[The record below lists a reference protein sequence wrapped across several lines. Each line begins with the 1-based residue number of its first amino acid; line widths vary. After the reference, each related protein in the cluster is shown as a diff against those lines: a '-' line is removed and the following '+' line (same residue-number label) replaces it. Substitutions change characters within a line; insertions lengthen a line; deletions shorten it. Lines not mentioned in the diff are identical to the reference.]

1 MSTQLKTVLIAGAT
15 GFLGAKITN
24 AFLAKKEFEVLVLAR
39 KPSEKTDEFKSKGA
53 KIVEGDLSD
62 VESLKKV
69 RTILFNFMV
78 FIDDFPGD
86 NRCGCS
92 CVSRWQRS
100 SWIAT

>member
-15 GFLGAKITN
+15 GFLGVKITN

-69 RTILFNFMV
+69 CIFLKIFTHFLTIL
-78 FIDDFPGD
+78 
-86 NRCGCS
+86 
-92 CVSRWQRS
+92 
-100 SWIAT
+100 